1 VGSLMISATQ
11 QEAPVRQK
19 KGFLQSFFEAAKTV
33 ADGMNKPAPM
43 TKKKFGAGRKAPITK
58 PCKGC

>member
-1 VGSLMISATQ
+1 MLAYAQ
-11 QEAPVRQK
+11 QNEAPIRKK

-33 ADGMNKPAPM
+33 ADDMNAPSKKAP
-43 TKKKFGAGRKAPITK
+43 KKKFGVGRGAPVTK

>member
-1 VGSLMISATQ
+1 MQAFAQ
-11 QEAPVRQK
+11 QDEAPIRKK

-33 ADGMNKPAPM
+33 ADDMNAPDKK
-43 TKKKFGAGRKAPITK
+43 TQKKKFGGGRGAPVTK